1 LISWSIEDFFSVI
14 SSSCVMI
21 EREIDRLVITY
32 MASIETSGNARLLL
46 NFLWHLVGGGVT
58 TLKAE
63 KDQV

>member
-1 LISWSIEDFFSVI
+1 
-14 SSSCVMI
+14 MI